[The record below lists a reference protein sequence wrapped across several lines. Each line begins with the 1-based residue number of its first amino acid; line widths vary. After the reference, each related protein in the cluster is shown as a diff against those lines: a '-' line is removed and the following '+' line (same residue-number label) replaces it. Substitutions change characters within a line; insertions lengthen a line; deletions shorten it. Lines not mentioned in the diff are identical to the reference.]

1 MATIDLTVNSVL
13 KLETLLVLLDHSLNL
28 NGRALA
34 YTRETPLLGSVP
46 ELDSMAVVTVL
57 TALEEQYG
65 FSADDDEINGS
76 TFATVG
82 SLLDFVQSK
91 TWV

>member
-1 MATIDLTVNSVL
+1 MA
-13 KLETLLVLLDHSLNL
+13 
-28 NGRALA
+28 G
-34 YTRETPLLGSVP
+34 
-46 ELDSMAVVTVL
+46 VVHGP

-82 SLLDFVQSK
+82 SVLDFVHSK
-91 TWV
+91 TQA

>member
-1 MATIDLTVNSVL
+1 MITLERLLT
-13 KLETLLVLLDHSLNL
+13 LLDHALSL

-34 YTRETPLLGSVP
+34 FTRETPLLGSVP

-82 SLLDFVQSK
+82 SVLDFVQSK
-91 TWV
+91 TQA

>member
-1 MATIDLTVNSVL
+1 MTLQEL
-13 KLETLLVLLDHSLNL
+13 LTLLDRALGL
-28 NGRALA
+28 NGRASGFGA
-34 YTRETPLLGSVP
+34 ATPLLGSLP
-46 ELDSMAVVTVL
+46 ELDSIGVVTVL

-65 FSADDDEINGS
+65 LTADDDEISGA

-91 TWV
+91 MQA

>member
-1 MATIDLTVNSVL
+1 LITLERLLT
-13 KLETLLVLLDHSLNL
+13 LLDHALSL
-28 NGRALA
+28 NGRGLA
-34 YTRETPLLGSVP
+34 FTRESALLGSVP

-65 FSADDDEINGS
+65 FAADDDEINAS

-91 TWV
+91 TRA